1 MFSLIKILPI
11 LLVLTGSAYG
21 YHNYTI
27 NSKES
32 QITQLKLNVN
42 TLQNNVIRLESA
54 LQRSEQ
60 SIKDALENFKKQ
72 QMTIGEMT
80 AKNEMLSRERDEY
93 LSIFK
98 RHDLTN
104 LARVKPGL
112 IEPRINNG
120 TKTVFR
126 QIEQDSKEIV
136 DTND

>member
-11 LLVLTGSAYG
+11 LLVLTGGAYG

-54 LQRSEQ
+54 LERSEQ
-60 SIKDALENFKKQ
+60 SVKDALENFKKQ

-80 AKNEMLSRERDEY
+80 AKNETLSRERDEY

-136 DTND
+136 NAND

>member
-136 DTND
+136 NAND

>member
-11 LLVLTGSAYG
+11 LLVLTGGAYG

-42 TLQNNVIRLESA
+42 ILQNNVIRLESA
-54 LQRSEQ
+54 LERSEQ
-60 SIKDALENFKKQ
+60 SVKDALENFKKQ

-80 AKNEMLSRERDEY
+80 AKNETLSRERDEY

-136 DTND
+136 NAND

>member
-136 DTND
+136 NADN

>member
-11 LLVLTGSAYG
+11 LFVLTGSAYG

-136 DTND
+136 NADN

>member
-60 SIKDALENFKKQ
+60 SVKDAIENLKKQ

-80 AKNEMLSRERDEY
+80 AKNETLSRERDEY

-136 DTND
+136 DAND

>member
-11 LLVLTGSAYG
+11 LLVLTGGAYG

-54 LQRSEQ
+54 LERSEQ

-72 QMTIGEMT
+72 QTTIGEMT
-80 AKNEMLSRERDEY
+80 AKNETLSRERDEY

-136 DTND
+136 NAND